1 MAENRTYSAKVRLV
15 EEPLK
20 IKVDGV
26 KVKFI
31 YDNQFATFEIGKG
44 KEVEIT
50 YKEKKQWKLFQQKI
64 VKFFEN

>member
-1 MAENRTYSAKVRLV
+1 MAEKRTYSAKVRLASK
-15 EEPLK
+15 PSK

-31 YDNQFATFEIGKG
+31 YDDKYASFEIGTG